1 MLKMYDYLSLG
12 CSNSADGA
20 VVSVEL
26 LKHMDQNDAEYPDKI
41 YGKFDVNVGGGLGFG
56 TLQQS
61 ASVLIERGSMMKSE
75 EDVVRPTR

>member
-1 MLKMYDYLSLG
+1 MYDYLLSG
-12 CSNSADGA
+12 CSNSGDGA
-20 VVSVEL
+20 VLSAEL
-26 LKHMDQNDAEYPDKI
+26 LRHMDQNDAEYPNKF

-61 ASVLIERGSMMKSE
+61 ASVLIERGPMMNAE